1 MFPSLSSD
9 SIIRGGIKTNVKI
22 FWWLR
27 DRETLFRVFCKCFVF
42 SFFFFAPSIRVR
54 RYVYNDR
61 VSGKIFEDDI
71 TSFRSTI
78 SVDRLE
84 RAKLECHGVF
94 SEKSFNV
101 VGKHLSLRHNK
112 YCQCKRLYESFC
124 SCFRPAFP
132 HTFFPRKDCVI
143 CDNIFSI
150 NKRYIRI
157 YFSSSFEIDIFPGFV
172 IPTEQKIRP

>member
-1 MFPSLSSD
+1 MFRFL
-9 SIIRGGIKTNVKI
+9 
-22 FWWLR
+22 
-27 DRETLFRVFCKCFVF
+27 
-42 SFFFFAPSIRVR
+42 FFFPPRH
-54 RYVYNDR
+54 RYVFNDR

-112 YCQCKRLYESFC
+112 YCQCKRFIRELLLMFSPRFSPTRFPSQRLRNLWQYFFNKQALHTYIFFIFVRDWYFFQ
-124 SCFRPAFP
+124 FRNSNE
-132 HTFFPRKDCVI
+132 TKDTTV
-143 CDNIFSI
+143 
-150 NKRYIRI
+150 IRI
-157 YFSSSFEIDIFPGFV
+157 
-172 IPTEQKIRP
+172 TQR